1 MRSMAAASALVIAL
15 LAGVSGCGGSS
26 GDGASSTRATP
37 QHAEGPKRK
46 PRVPASLGR
55 VESGAEDTIDFA
67 HAGDRARVVATAR
80 VLLRAA
86 KGPATA
92 DLREAGVPDYRVA
105 ELRSRARLLE
115 SLAPRADFARVSLAA
130 NRISALM
137 PEFYARYRD
146 PVPPDVL
153 KLDYLDREAQLRS
166 LAGDQASVPG
176 VVTELS
182 STWSGLRARV
192 IAAGGRRVAARYARH
207 VAAMRRLARGPRG
220 ALQREAGTGLE
231 LVDELEHQFRKG

>member
-1 MRSMAAASALVIAL
+1 
-15 LAGVSGCGGSS
+15 
-26 GDGASSTRATP
+26 
-37 QHAEGPKRK
+37 
-46 PRVPASLGR
+46 
-55 VESGAEDTIDFA
+55 
-67 HAGDRARVVATAR
+67 VVATAR

-153 KLDYLDREAQLRS
+153 KVDYLDREAQLRS

-182 STWSGLRARV
+182 STWSGLRGRV